1 MLLSTS
7 RLNVLI
13 IIGAEEDENISF
25 KNNLGYHGKE
35 ISFHS
40 NTGLHDISL
49 QIAFIGFTSMI

>member
-1 MLLSTS
+1 MKIFHSK
-7 RLNVLI
+7 I
-13 IIGAEEDENISF
+13 IYV
-25 KNNLGYHGKE
+25 GYHGKE

>member
-49 QIAFIGFTSMI
+49 LIAFIAFTFMI

>member
-49 QIAFIGFTSMI
+49 